1 MSIRMCDQIM
11 FNRRD
16 QAGKRAGQK
25 TSLSMRQRIWKTLM
39 VHPVQLVRNGAYH
52 AVGYFYA
59 ARR

>member
-1 MSIRMCDQIM
+1 MCDQIM